1 MKNFILPVQLKKK
14 HVPKC
19 QIIRVSK
26 RSGNM
31 KNGEYKYDNNYDNL
45 DIKVLKPFVHDKT
58 VEIAEV
64 VLLDFG
70 ENNSPISLEILE
82 TSKMLNI
89 SKDSLRNII
98 NFKISISVN
107 DKFISL
113 YCMFNVKV
121 HNKLHHS
128 IF

>member
-1 MKNFILPVQLKKK
+1 MYQN
-14 HVPKC
+14 C

-58 VEIAEV
+58 VEIAEG

-70 ENNSPISLEILE
+70 ENNTPIS
-82 TSKMLNI
+82 
-89 SKDSLRNII
+89 RNFRCITKVEY
-98 NFKISISVN
+98 FKRFF
-107 DKFISL
+107 KK
-113 YCMFNVKV
+113 YY
-121 HNKLHHS
+121 
-128 IF
+128 